1 MFSALFEE
9 LHRSVPGLKA
19 VSVVGDDGI
28 EVDGR
33 RFEELPQEVLSAEMS
48 GLLKTLKRLREEI
61 SLGLP
66 RDLVIRTDAETLV
79 LCPLQEGLSVLLVAG
94 EGTPSGLAR
103 YHVQRLAHRFLEA
116 LQ

>member
-33 RFEELPQEVLSAEMS
+33 RFEELPHDVLSAEMN
-48 GLLKTLKRLREEI
+48 GLLKTLKRLQGEI
-61 SLGLP
+61 ALGAP
-66 RDLVIRTDAETLV
+66 RDLAIRTEAETVL

-94 EGTPSGLAR
+94 EGTPTGLAR

-116 LQ
+116 LK

>member
-1 MFSALFEE
+1 MFSVLFDE

-33 RFEELPQEVLSAEMS
+33 RYEELPQEVLSAEMN

-61 SLGLP
+61 ALGAP
-66 RDLVIRTDAETLV
+66 RDLVIRTDAEVLL
-79 LCPLQEGLSVLLVAG
+79 LCPLQGGLSVLVVAG
-94 EGTPSGLAR
+94 EGTSAGLAR
-103 YHVQRLAHRFLEA
+103 YHVQRLAHRFVEA

>member
-1 MFSALFEE
+1 MFSALFDE
-9 LHRSVPGLKA
+9 LQRSVPELKF

-33 RFEELPQEVLSAEMS
+33 RFQDLPHEVLSAEMS
-48 GLLKTLKRLREEI
+48 GLLKTAKRLGEEL
-61 SLGLP
+61 SLGTP
-66 RDLVIRTDAETLV
+66 TDLVIRTDAELLL
-79 LCPLQEGLSVLLVAG
+79 LCTLQEGLSVLVVAG
-94 EGTPSGLAR
+94 EGTPAGLAR

>member
-1 MFSALFEE
+1 MFSGLFEE

-19 VSVVGDDGI
+19 VSVIGEDGI

-33 RFEELPQEVLSAEMS
+33 RYEETPQEVLSAELN

-61 SLGLP
+61 SLGAP
-66 RDLVIRTDAETLV
+66 RDLVIRTDTEVLL

-103 YHVQRLAHRFLEA
+103 YHVQRLAHRFVEA